1 MLEMP
6 IELMSFLQWIV
17 AGGGTIAASWI
28 LESVPWYQEKEP
40 VAKKWI
46 FFGIAAVI
54 TILSYVIFNYVPQD
68 ILTAIAP
75 YFGIVAG
82 IWYTTF
88 IGTAMHRVSKP
99 ADKIEFIEAEYDTED
114 NAVG

>member
-28 LESVPWYQEKEP
+28 LESVAWYQEKEAM
-40 VAKKWI
+40 AKKWI
-46 FFGIAAVI
+46 FFGIASLI

-75 YFGIVAG
+75 YFGILAG

-88 IGTAMHRVSKP
+88 LGTAMHKVSKP
-99 ADKIEFIEAEYDTED
+99 ATKIELIEAEYED
-114 NAVG
+114 GDGAVG